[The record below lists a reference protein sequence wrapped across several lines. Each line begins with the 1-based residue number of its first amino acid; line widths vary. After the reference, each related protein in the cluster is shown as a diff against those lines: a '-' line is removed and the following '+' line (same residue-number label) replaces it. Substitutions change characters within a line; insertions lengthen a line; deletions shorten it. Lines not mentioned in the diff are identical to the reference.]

1 MSPDAHPGLMNNYH
15 SHPHQE
21 YHSHG
26 NYISRGVHS
35 MLPEQA
41 GRITT
46 ESHLQT
52 NNMYTAGLMDEINIL
67 KKENS
72 LLQHEN
78 HGRYLFP
85 PKTAKTHKYWVR
97 NSRPNPPKIFQQ

>member
-1 MSPDAHPGLMNNYH
+1 
-15 SHPHQE
+15 
-21 YHSHG
+21 
-26 NYISRGVHS
+26 

-41 GRITT
+41 GRIVT

-78 HGRYLFP
+78 HGRYLFS
-85 PKTAKTHKYWVR
+85 PKTAKTHKFWVR
-97 NSRPNPPKIFQQ
+97 NSWPHPPKIFHQ